1 MVKLLL
7 FPFAL
12 ILTFASVQADDEFNI
27 TDANK
32 SWTFRVAFPSTSLL
46 AFSTNAIKNKITFEG
61 FLNLRNNPQRL
72 FEHTYNS
79 FQSNPWNLFTI
90 HRTYLGVTIY
100 PGYRTYEVNQSYDLN
115 ITIKSTKNTAWKFC
129 DNIYGCALTHP
140 AKQSTND
147 SCTVPTPSTRET
159 ALNFTSIILLSICCV
174 LVAIVIGMTVYII
187 RGRRA
192 SLNEPGSNMNS
203 EAIYEDVQLPGN
215 VFRAQQNHEIK
226 NVIYGAVIPRQA

>member
-129 DNIYGCALTHP
+129 DNIYGC
-140 AKQSTND
+140 
-147 SCTVPTPSTRET
+147 
-159 ALNFTSIILLSICCV
+159 
-174 LVAIVIGMTVYII
+174 
-187 RGRRA
+187 
-192 SLNEPGSNMNS
+192 EPGSNMNS